1 MTKANHIATK
11 FSFQRWE
18 KKAFGR
24 FVDNLPISSLALVS
38 LYGRFGAGLFE
49 CWIQ

>member
-1 MTKANHIATK
+1 MIQANQITTMTSIKKWEEIA
-11 FSFQRWE
+11 FARPV
-18 KKAFGR
+18 AH
-24 FVDNLPISSLALVS
+24 LHISSLALVS